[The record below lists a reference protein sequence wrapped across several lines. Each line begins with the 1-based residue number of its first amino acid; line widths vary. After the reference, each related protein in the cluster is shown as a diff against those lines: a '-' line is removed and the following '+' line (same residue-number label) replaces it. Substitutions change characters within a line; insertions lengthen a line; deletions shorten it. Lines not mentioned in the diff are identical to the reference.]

1 MVQVSE
7 QMFKNLLLHSQKK
20 DFAHKISS
28 ASKEARE
35 TKYWL
40 QLLHKSN
47 ITNISVDI
55 PLKEVE
61 QLINI
66 ITKIVKTSQ
75 QNLK

>member
-1 MVQVSE
+1 M
-7 QMFKNLLLHSQKK
+7 LHSQKK